1 MDVKTRLLTIKNIVM
16 TTTLKPNRKQQI
28 LEVLASE
35 LETNPGL
42 RITTAGL
49 ASAVGVSEAALYRHF
64 ASKAKMFEALIDFA
78 EESVFGLINK
88 IVSNEKDA
96 SVRCEKIIQLML
108 GFSEKNPGITRI
120 LIGDALLGENER
132 LHARVMQFFERLE
145 TQFRQILR
153 EANLSD
159 GPRSISNME
168 AAANQMLTYVEGK
181 LSQFVRSS
189 FTKKPTEHWD
199 DQWATMR
206 TGLFR

>member
-1 MDVKTRLLTIKNIVM
+1 M
-16 TTTLKPNRKQQI
+16 TTNPKSNRRQQI

-42 RITTAGL
+42 RITTASL
-49 ASAVGVSEAALYRHF
+49 AGAVGVSEAALYRHF

-78 EESVFGLINK
+78 EESVFGIINK
-88 IVSNEKDA
+88 IVANEADVT
-96 SVRCEKIIQLML
+96 VRCEKIIQLML

-132 LHARVMQFFERLE
+132 LHARVTQYFERLE

-159 GPRSISNME
+159 GPRAISNLE
-168 AAANQMLTYVEGK
+168 AVANQMLTYTEGK
-181 LSQFVRSS
+181 MSQFVRSS

-199 DQWATMR
+199 EQWVALKA
-206 TGLFR
+206 GLFR